1 MIKIV
6 LQKKGNDIIAFDISG
21 HGVDKAD
28 LDSAIGD
35 VYDLICNTVSVLS
48 QSVIIGMEEVL
59 HIGPQYSIKDGYL
72 SLSPLKDESIEMSQ
86 VLLKTFEKSLDS
98 TIKSL
103 DLSFGCKKR
112 KEYIN
117 LIEKEV

>member
-6 LQKKGNDIIAFDISG
+6 LHKKGDNIIAFDISG
-21 HGVDKAD
+21 HGVSQAE
-28 LDSAIGD
+28 LNSAIGD
-35 VYDLICNTVSVLS
+35 AYDLVCNTVSVLS
-48 QSVIIGMEEVL
+48 QSIIIGMEEVL
-59 HIGPQYSIKDGYL
+59 HIEPQYSIKDGYL
-72 SLSPLKDESIEMSQ
+72 SLSPLEGKSIELSQ
-86 VLLKTFEKSLDS
+86 VLLKTFEKSLES

-103 DLSFGCKKR
+103 DISFGCKKR

>member
-6 LQKKGNDIIAFDISG
+6 LQKKGDNIIAFDISG
-21 HGVDKAD
+21 HGVSQAE
-28 LDSAIGD
+28 LDSATGD
-35 VYDLICNTVSVLS
+35 VYDLVCNTVSVLS
-48 QSVIIGMEEVL
+48 QSIIIGMEEVL
-59 HIGPQYSIKDGYL
+59 HIEPQYSIKDGYL
-72 SLSPLKDESIEMSQ
+72 SLSPLEGKSIELSQ
-86 VLLKTFEKSLDS
+86 VLLKTFEKSLES

-103 DLSFGCKKR
+103 DISFGCKKR

>member
-21 HGVDKAD
+21 HGVDKSE

-35 VYDLICNTVSVLS
+35 VYDLVCNTVSVLS
-48 QSVIIGMEEVL
+48 QNVIIGMEEVL

-72 SLSPLKDESIEMSQ
+72 SLSPLKSESIEISQ
-86 VLLKTFEKSLDS
+86 VLLKTFEKSLYS